1 MQQDPTQEPLRN
13 INLESAILGLKMALT
28 DEEGA
33 EARGRFLDILRDS
46 TLAVPTITPVATAP
60 DGSIEPGA
68 DIQLIIATNPEG
80 VSGVPAFTQ
89 LGILRATLPQLEH
102 GMFLSGAQLCGI
114 LAASEHRLF
123 VDGPDVH
130 AEITPEEMTAIA
142 QTAQMMTQMQQQASG
157 SNERLELALAALHD
171 DDITEHRA
179 AVVQSFLEEF
189 SRVPIAADIDEDAE
203 CIVLSTGAEV
213 DTPET
218 PQELELLTQD
228 DALLCFTSEA
238 KMKVW
243 DDAGRNAVVLPGPI
257 IAQLAAQA
265 EVTQLLINKGS
276 ADQRLLKIDGDR
288 LDVADA
294 SPV

>member
-1 MQQDPTQEPLRN
+1 MQQDPSEEPLRN
-13 INLESAILGLKMALT
+13 INLESAILGLRMALT
-28 DEEGA
+28 DEEAA
-33 EARGRFLDILRDS
+33 EARTRFLDLLRDS

-80 VSGVPAFTQ
+80 ISGVPAFTQ
-89 LGILRATLPQLEH
+89 LGVLRATLPQLEH

-123 VDGPDVH
+123 VDGPDLH
-130 AEITPEEMTAIA
+130 AEITPPEMQTIA
-142 QTAQMMTQMQQQASG
+142 QTAQMMGQMQQQAAG
-157 SNERLELALAALHD
+157 GNPRLEAALAALHQT
-171 DDITEHRA
+171 DITENRA
-179 AVVQSFLEEF
+179 AVVTAFLEEF
-189 SRVPIAADIDEDAE
+189 SRVPIASEVDEDAE
-203 CIVLSTGAEV
+203 CIVLSTGAAE

-238 KMKVW
+238 AMKVW
-243 DDAGRNAVVLPGPI
+243 DDAGRNAVVLPGPV
-257 IAQLAAQA
+257 IAQLVAQA
-265 EVTQLLINKGS
+265 EVLQILLNKGS

-288 LDVADA
+288 LDVA
-294 SPV
+294 

>member
-1 MQQDPTQEPLRN
+1 MQQDPSQEPLRN
-13 INLESAILGLKMALT
+13 INLESAILGLRMALT
-28 DEEGA
+28 DEESA
-33 EARGRFLDILRDS
+33 EARTEFLNTLRDS

-68 DIQLIIATNPEG
+68 DIQLIIATNHEG
-80 VSGVPAFTQ
+80 LSGVPAFTQ

-114 LAASEHRLF
+114 LGASEHRLF

-130 AEITPEEMTAIA
+130 AEVTPAEMTAIA
-142 QTAQMMTQMQQQASG
+142 QTAQMMTNMQQQASG
-157 SNERLELALAALHD
+157 SNERLELALAALHQS
-171 DDITEHRA
+171 DITENRA

-189 SRVPIAADIDEDAE
+189 SRVPIAGEIDEDAE
-203 CIVLSTGAEV
+203 CIVLTTGAAE

-218 PQELELLTQD
+218 PAELELLTQD
-228 DALLCFTSEA
+228 DALLCFTSEE
-238 KMKVW
+238 KMRVW
-243 DDAGRNAVVLPGPI
+243 DTAGRNAVVLPGPI
-257 IAQLAAQA
+257 IAQLSAQA

-288 LDVADA
+288 LDVAN
-294 SPV
+294 SLPL

>member
-1 MQQDPTQEPLRN
+1 MQQDPTVEPLKN

-28 DEEGA
+28 DEEAA
-33 EARGRFLDILRDS
+33 EARTRFLDILRDS
-46 TLAVPTITPVATAP
+46 MLAVPTITPVATAP

-123 VDGPDVH
+123 VDGPELH
-130 AEITPEEMTAIA
+130 AEVTPQEMQALA
-142 QTAQMMTQMQQQASG
+142 QAAQLMGQMQQQAATG
-157 SNERLELALAALHD
+157 NARLEAALASLHQT
-171 DDITEHRA
+171 DIMENRS
-179 AVVQSFLEEF
+179 AVVQAFLEEF
-189 SRVPIAADIDEDAE
+189 SRVPIASEVDEDAE
-203 CIVLSTGAEV
+203 CIVLSTGAPE

-238 KMKVW
+238 AMKVW
-243 DDAGRNAVVLPGPI
+243 DDAGRTAVVLPGTI
-257 IAQLAAQA
+257 IAQLSAQA
-265 EVTQLLINKGS
+265 EVMHILVNKGS

-288 LDVADA
+288 LDVA
-294 SPV
+294 

>member
-1 MQQDPTQEPLRN
+1 MQQDPSEEPLRN
-13 INLESAILGLKMALT
+13 INLESAILGLRMALT
-28 DEEGA
+28 DEEAA
-33 EARGRFLDILRDS
+33 EARTRFLDILRDS

-60 DGSIEPGA
+60 DGSIQPGA

-123 VDGPDVH
+123 VDGPDLH
-130 AEITPEEMTAIA
+130 AEVTPPEMQALA
-142 QTAQMMTQMQQQASG
+142 QTAQMMGQMQQQAESG
-157 SNERLELALAALHD
+157 NPRLEAALAALHQT
-171 DDITEHRA
+171 DITENRA
-179 AVVQSFLEEF
+179 AVVTAFLEEF
-189 SRVPIAADIDEDAE
+189 SRVPIASEVDEDAE
-203 CIVLSTGAEV
+203 CIVLSTGAAE

-228 DALLCFTSEA
+228 DALLCFTSESA
-238 KMKVW
+238 MKVW

-265 EVTQLLINKGS
+265 EVLHLLLNKGS

-288 LDVADA
+288 LDVA
-294 SPV
+294 

>member
-1 MQQDPTQEPLRN
+1 MQQDPSTEPLRN

-28 DEEGA
+28 DEEAA
-33 EARGRFLDILRDS
+33 EARTRFLNILRDS
-46 TLAVPTITPVATAP
+46 TLAVPTMTPVATAP

-80 VSGVPAFTQ
+80 ISGVPAFTQ

-114 LAASEHRLF
+114 LASSEHRLF

-130 AEITPEEMTAIA
+130 AEITPEEMAALA
-142 QTAQMMTQMQQQASG
+142 QTAQMMAQMQQQAEG
-157 SNERLELALAALHD
+157 GNQRLEVALAALHSA
-171 DDITEHRA
+171 DITENRA
-179 AVVQSFLEEF
+179 AVVQAFLEEF
-189 SRVPIAADIDEDAE
+189 SRVPIAGDIDEDAD
-203 CIVLSTGAEV
+203 CIVLNTGAPE

-238 KMKVW
+238 AMKVW

-257 IAQLAAQA
+257 VAQLAAQA
-265 EVTQLLINKGS
+265 EVFQLLINKGS
-276 ADQRLLKIDGDR
+276 TDQRLLKIDGDR
-288 LDVADA
+288 LDVA
-294 SPV
+294 

>member
-1 MQQDPTQEPLRN
+1 MQQDPTAEPLKN

-28 DEEGA
+28 DEEAA
-33 EARGRFLDILRDS
+33 EARTRFLDILRDS

-123 VDGPDVH
+123 VDGPELH
-130 AEITPEEMTAIA
+130 AEVTQEEMQALA
-142 QTAQMMTQMQQQASG
+142 QAAQLMGQMQQQAATG
-157 SNERLELALAALHD
+157 NARLETALASLNQT
-171 DDITEHRA
+171 DITENRS
-179 AVVQSFLEEF
+179 AVVQAFLEEF
-189 SRVPIAADIDEDAE
+189 SRVPIASEVDEDAE
-203 CIVLSTGAEV
+203 CIVLSTGAAE

-238 KMKVW
+238 AMKVW
-243 DDAGRNAVVLPGPI
+243 DTAGRTAVVLPGTI
-257 IAQLAAQA
+257 IAQLSAQA
-265 EVTQLLINKGS
+265 EVMHILVNKGS

-288 LDVADA
+288 LDVA
-294 SPV
+294 

>member
-1 MQQDPTQEPLRN
+1 MQQDPSQEPLRN

-28 DEEGA
+28 DEESA
-33 EARGRFLDILRDS
+33 EARTEFLNTLRDS

-68 DIQLIIATNPEG
+68 DIQLIIATNHEG
-80 VSGVPAFTQ
+80 LSGVPAFTQ

-114 LAASEHRLF
+114 LGASEHRLF

-130 AEITPEEMTAIA
+130 AEVTPAEMTAIA
-142 QTAQMMTQMQQQASG
+142 QTAQMMANMQQQASG
-157 SNERLELALAALHD
+157 SNERLELALAALHQS
-171 DDITEHRA
+171 DITENRA

-189 SRVPIAADIDEDAE
+189 SRVPIAGEIDEDAE
-203 CIVLSTGAEV
+203 CIVLTTGAAE

-218 PQELELLTQD
+218 PAELELLTQD
-228 DALLCFTSEA
+228 DALLCFTSEE
-238 KMKVW
+238 KMRVW
-243 DDAGRNAVVLPGPI
+243 DTAGRNAVVLPGPI
-257 IAQLAAQA
+257 IAQLSAQA

-288 LDVADA
+288 LDVAN
-294 SPV
+294 SLPL

>member
-1 MQQDPTQEPLRN
+1 MQQDPSEEPLRN
-13 INLESAILGLKMALT
+13 INLESAILGLRMALT
-28 DEEGA
+28 DEEAA
-33 EARGRFLDILRDS
+33 ESRTRFLDILRDS

-89 LGILRATLPQLEH
+89 LGVLRATLPQLEH

-123 VDGPDVH
+123 VDGPDLH
-130 AEITPEEMTAIA
+130 AEVTPPEMQALA
-142 QTAQMMTQMQQQASG
+142 QTAQMMGQMQQQAAG
-157 SNERLELALAALHD
+157 GNLRLEAALAALHQT
-171 DDITEHRA
+171 DITENRA
-179 AVVQSFLEEF
+179 AVVTAFLEEF
-189 SRVPIAADIDEDAE
+189 SRVPIAAEADEDAE
-203 CIVLSTGAEV
+203 CIVLSTGAAE

-238 KMKVW
+238 AMKVW
-243 DDAGRNAVVLPGPI
+243 DAAGRNAVVLPGPI
-257 IAQLAAQA
+257 IAQVAAQA
-265 EVTQLLINKGS
+265 EVLHLLVNKGS

-288 LDVADA
+288 LDVA
-294 SPV
+294 

>member
-1 MQQDPTQEPLRN
+1 MQQDPSEEPLRN
-13 INLESAILGLKMALT
+13 INLESAILGLRMALT
-28 DEEGA
+28 DEEAA
-33 EARGRFLDILRDS
+33 EARTRFLDILRES
-46 TLAVPTITPVATAP
+46 TLAVPTIAPVATAP

-80 VSGVPAFTQ
+80 ISGVPAFTQ

-102 GMFLSGAQLCGI
+102 GMFLSGVQLCGI

-123 VDGPDVH
+123 VDGPDLH
-130 AEITPEEMTAIA
+130 AEVTPPEMQSIA
-142 QTAQMMTQMQQQASG
+142 QTAQMMGQMQQQAAG
-157 SNERLELALAALHD
+157 GNARLEAAMAALHQT
-171 DDITEHRA
+171 DITENRS
-179 AVVQSFLEEF
+179 AVVSGFLEEF
-189 SRVPIAADIDEDAE
+189 CRVPIASEIDEDAE
-203 CIVLSTGAEV
+203 CIVLSTGAAE

-238 KMKVW
+238 AMKVW
-243 DDAGRNAVVLPGPI
+243 DNAGRNAVVLPGTI

-265 EVTQLLINKGS
+265 EVLHLLVNKGS

-288 LDVADA
+288 LDVA
-294 SPV
+294 

>member
-1 MQQDPTQEPLRN
+1 MQQDPSEEPLRN
-13 INLESAILGLKMALT
+13 INLESAILGLRMALT
-28 DEEGA
+28 DEEA
-33 EARGRFLDILRDS
+33 TEARTRFLDILRDS

-60 DGSIEPGA
+60 DGSIQPGA
-68 DIQLIIATNPEG
+68 DIQLIIATSPEG

-89 LGILRATLPQLEH
+89 LGVLRATLPQLEH

-123 VDGPDVH
+123 VDGPDLH
-130 AEITPEEMTAIA
+130 AEVTPSEMQALA
-142 QTAQMMTQMQQQASG
+142 QTAQMMGQMQQQAESG
-157 SNERLELALAALHD
+157 NPRLEAALAALHQT
-171 DDITEHRA
+171 DITENRA
-179 AVVQSFLEEF
+179 AVVTSFLEEF
-189 SRVPIAADIDEDAE
+189 SRVPIAAEVDEDAE
-203 CIVLSTGAEV
+203 CIVLSTGAAE

-218 PQELELLTQD
+218 PQELELLTRD

-238 KMKVW
+238 AMKVW

-265 EVTQLLINKGS
+265 EVLQLLLNKGS

-288 LDVADA
+288 LDVA
-294 SPV
+294 

>member
-13 INLESAILGLKMALT
+13 INLESAILGLRMALT
-28 DEEGA
+28 DEEAA
-33 EARGRFLDILRDS
+33 EARTRFLDILRDS

-80 VSGVPAFTQ
+80 ISGVPAFTQ

-114 LAASEHRLF
+114 LGPSEHRLF

-130 AEITPEEMTAIA
+130 AEVTPEEMQAIA
-142 QTAQMMTQMQQQASG
+142 QTAQMMAQMQQQASG
-157 SNERLELALAALHD
+157 SNERLEMALATLHGT
-171 DDITEHRA
+171 DITENRA

-189 SRVPIAADIDEDAE
+189 SRVPIAADSDEDAE
-203 CIVLSTGAEV
+203 CIVLSTGAAE

-218 PQELELLTQD
+218 PQELELLTEG

-238 KMKVW
+238 KMRVW
-243 DDAGRNAVVLPGPI
+243 DTAGRNAVVLPGPI

-265 EVTQLLINKGS
+265 EVTLLLVNKGS
-276 ADQRLLKIDGDR
+276 DDQRFLQIAGDR
-288 LDVADA
+288 LDVADVQPA
-294 SPV
+294 